1 MPGRLVSFRC
11 AFRIFDLIIIFKLW
25 SRYVFHQL
33 KELAP
38 SDFIARMFTLSDTA
52 VFELLAVVPVS
63 TIVQKKE
70 NAMKK
75 ILSIDGGGIRGI
87 IPALVLAEI
96 EKKTGRPAAMDFD
109 LIAGTSTG
117 GIIALGL
124 SRSSDAGAPLYS
136 AADLAG
142 MYEKRREEI
151 FPRSLLKDIAT
162 LDGVMDE
169 RYSAEGLE
177 SILEEYFG
185 EEPIGAGLVR
195 TLLTCYDIQN
205 REPLFIKSWR
215 KEHHSVLMKHAARA
229 TSAAPTYFEPALVP
243 IGGAVKALI
252 DGGVFI
258 NSPAVSAYAE
268 AKILFPDES
277 DFFLLS
283 LGTGELI
290 RPINYN
296 EAKGWGKA
304 GWAVPVMSCM
314 FDGMSDASNYQ
325 MEIFLGERYVRLQ
338 ITLSVASDDM
348 DCVSREN
355 IENLKGEASR
365 LISRYEK
372 EIDEVCHLLS
382 S

>member
-1 MPGRLVSFRC
+1 
-11 AFRIFDLIIIFKLW
+11 
-25 SRYVFHQL
+25 
-33 KELAP
+33 
-38 SDFIARMFTLSDTA
+38 
-52 VFELLAVVPVS
+52 
-63 TIVQKKE
+63 
-70 NAMKK
+70 MKK

-96 EKKTGRPAAMDFD
+96 EMKTGRPTALDFD

-124 SRSSDAGAPLYS
+124 SRSSGEGKALYS

-142 MYEKRREEI
+142 MYEKRAEEI
-151 FPRSLLKDIAT
+151 FPRSLLKDIVS

-169 RYSAEGLE
+169 RYPVQGLE

-185 EEPIGAGLVR
+185 EEPIGDGLTR
-195 TLLTCYDIQN
+195 TLVTCYDIQN

-215 KEHHSVLMKHAARA
+215 KEHHAVLMKDAARA

-243 IGGAVKALI
+243 IGGAIRALI

-268 AKILFPDES
+268 AKKIFPDEN

-290 RPINYN
+290 RPIGYD

-304 GWAVPVMSCM
+304 GWAIPVMSCM

-338 ITLSVASDDM
+338 TTLSVASDDM
-348 DCVSREN
+348 DNVTKANLEK
-355 IENLKGEASR
+355 LKGEASR
-365 LISRYEK
+365 LITRYEG
-372 EIDEVCHLLS
+372 EIDAICKLLTS
-382 S
+382 